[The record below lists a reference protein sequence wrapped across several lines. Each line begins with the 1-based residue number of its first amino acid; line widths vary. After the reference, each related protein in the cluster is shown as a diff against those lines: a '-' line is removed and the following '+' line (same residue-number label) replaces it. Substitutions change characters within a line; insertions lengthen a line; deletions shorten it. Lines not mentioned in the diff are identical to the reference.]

1 MHIDTLG
8 LVGVGLIGGSVG
20 LAARKRGVAGRI
32 LGVDSRP
39 EVLQRALTR
48 AAVDEARP
56 DVRSMAAD
64 ADVVVFCTPVDVIA
78 GQVVEAALVCRS
90 GALLTD
96 AGSTKAAIV
105 RDVEGRL
112 PQGAA
117 FVGGHPLA
125 GSEKQGPEHA
135 NAELFEGRVV
145 VLTPTARTDDK
156 ALSQATALWEALGAR
171 VRLMD
176 PEEHDR
182 AMAMTSHLP
191 HVTAAALAGVLPLEW
206 SGLTAGGFRD
216 ATRVASGGPELW
228 AAILLAN
235 ADGVLDAM
243 DKLDERMAEFRRSLA
258 SGDRDALIA
267 LLQQGKQL
275 RDGLAC

>member
-1 MHIDTLG
+1 MRIDTLA

-32 LGVDSRP
+32 LGVGNRA
-39 EVLQRALTR
+39 EVLQRALAR
-48 AAVDEARP
+48 GAVDEIRP
-56 DVRSMAAD
+56 SVRSLAD
-64 ADVVVFCTPVDVIA
+64 ADVILFCAPVDLIA
-78 GQVVEAALVCRS
+78 GQIAETALTCKP

-112 PQGAA
+112 PPGAA

-135 NAELFEGRVV
+135 NADLFEGRLV
-145 VLTPTARTDDK
+145 VLTPTARTNDK
-156 ALSQATALWEALGAR
+156 ALSLATTFWEALGAR

-176 PEEHDR
+176 PDEHDR

-191 HVTAAALAGVLPLEW
+191 HVTAAALAGVLPPEW
-206 SGLTAGGFRD
+206 GGLTAGGFRD
-216 ATRVASGGPELW
+216 ATRVAAGGPELW
-228 AAILLAN
+228 AAILQAN
-235 ADGVLDAM
+235 ADSVLDAM
-243 DKLDERMAEFRRSLA
+243 DRLDDRLADFRRALA
-258 SGDRDALIA
+258 SGNRQALTA
-267 LLQQGKQL
+267 LLQQGKQS
-275 RDGLAC
+275 RDGLTS

>member
-1 MHIDTLG
+1 MRIDTLA

-78 GQVVEAALVCRS
+78 GQVVEAASACRP
-90 GALLTD
+90 GVLLTD

-112 PQGAA
+112 PQGAG

-145 VLTPTARTDDK
+145 VLTPTSRTDDK

-191 HVTAAALAGVLPLEW
+191 HVTAAALAGVLPPEW

-228 AAILLAN
+228 AAILQAN
-235 ADGVLDAM
+235 AECWMLWTSSMNGWPSSDGV
-243 DKLDERMAEFRRSLA
+243 
-258 SGDRDALIA
+258 
-267 LLQQGKQL
+267 
-275 RDGLAC
+275 

>member
-1 MHIDTLG
+1 MLIDTIA
-8 LVGVGLIGGSVG
+8 LVGVGLIGGSVA

-32 LGVDSRP
+32 LGVDNRP
-39 EVLQRALTR
+39 EVLRQALTHG
-48 AAVDEARP
+48 VIDQLRP
-56 DVRSMAAD
+56 DIGAAAAEAD
-64 ADVVVFCTPVDVIA
+64 AIVFCTPVDVIA
-78 GQVVEAALVCRS
+78 AQVVEAASVCRP

-96 AGSTKAAIV
+96 AGSTKAAMV

-112 PQGAA
+112 PRGAA

-135 NAELFEGRVV
+135 STELFEGRVV
-145 VLTPTARTDDK
+145 VLTPTARTNDK

-243 DKLDERMAEFRRSLA
+243 DQLDERLAEFRRSFE

-267 LLQQGKQL
+267 LLKQGKQV

>member
-1 MHIDTLG
+1 MRIDTLA

-48 AAVDEARP
+48 GVVDQSRPNVGSAAAE
-56 DVRSMAAD
+56 AD
-64 ADVVVFCTPVDVIA
+64 AIVFCTPVDVIA
-78 GQVVEAALVCRS
+78 GQVIEATSVCRP

-96 AGSTKAAIV
+96 AGSTKASIV

-112 PQGAA
+112 PQGAG

-145 VLTPTARTDDK
+145 VLTPTSRTDDK

-191 HVTAAALAGVLPLEW
+191 HVTAAALAGVLPPEW

-228 AAILLAN
+228 AAILQAN

-243 DKLDERMAEFRRSLA
+243 DQLDKRMAEFRRSLA

-267 LLQQGKQL
+267 LLQQGKLL
-275 RDGLAC
+275 RDGLTC

>member
-1 MHIDTLG
+1 MHINTLA

-20 LAARKRGVAGRI
+20 LAARKRGVADRI
-32 LGVDSRP
+32 LGVGNRP
-39 EVLQRALTR
+39 EVVQRALAR
-48 AAVDEARP
+48 GAVDEVRP
-56 DVRSMAAD
+56 DVRSLTD
-64 ADVVVFCTPVDVIA
+64 ADVVLFCTPVDRIA
-78 GQVVEAALVCRS
+78 AQIVEAAQACKK

-112 PQGAA
+112 PLGAV

-125 GSEKQGPEHA
+125 GSEKQGPDHA
-135 NAELFEGRVV
+135 NADLFEGRVV

-156 ALSQATALWEALGAR
+156 ALSLAKGFWESLGAR
-171 VRLMD
+171 VRTME
-176 PEEHDR
+176 PAEHDR
-182 AMAMTSHLP
+182 ALAMTSHLP
-191 HVTAAALAGVLPLEW
+191 HVTAGALASVLPPEW

-216 ATRVASGGPELW
+216 ATRVAAGGPELW
-228 AAILLAN
+228 AAILQAN

-243 DKLDERMAEFRRSLA
+243 DRFNNRMAEFRRALT

-267 LLQQGKQL
+267 LLQQGKQS
-275 RDGLAC
+275 RDGLTG

>member
-1 MHIDTLG
+1 MLIDTIA
-8 LVGVGLIGGSVG
+8 LVGVGLIGGSIG
-20 LAARKRGVAGRI
+20 LAARKRGIAGRI
-32 LGVDSRP
+32 LGVDNRP
-39 EVLQRALTR
+39 EVLRQALTHG
-48 AAVDEARP
+48 VIDQLRP
-56 DVRSMAAD
+56 DIGAAAAEAD
-64 ADVVVFCTPVDVIA
+64 AIVFCTPVDVIA

-135 NAELFEGRVV
+135 STELFEGRVV
-145 VLTPTARTDDK
+145 VLTPTARTNDK

-228 AAILLAN
+228 AAILQAN

-243 DKLDERMAEFRRSLA
+243 DQLDERMAEFRRSLA
-258 SGDRDALIA
+258 SGDRDALMA

>member
-1 MHIDTLG
+1 MHIDTLA

-20 LAARKRGVAGRI
+20 LAARKRGIAGRI

-39 EVLQRALTR
+39 EVLRRALSCGV
-48 AAVDEARP
+48 VDETRP
-56 DVRSMAAD
+56 GLCAAATD
-64 ADVVVFCTPVDVIA
+64 ADIVVFCTPVDVIA
-78 GQVVEAALVCRS
+78 GQVVEAASVCRP

-96 AGSTKAAIV
+96 AGSTKAAMV

-125 GSEKQGPEHA
+125 GSEKQGPEYA

-156 ALSQATALWEALGAR
+156 ALSQATTLWEALGAR
-171 VRLMD
+171 VWVMD
-176 PEEHDR
+176 PEQHDR

-191 HVTAAALAGVLPLEW
+191 HVTAAALAGVLPPEW

-228 AAILLAN
+228 AAILQAN
-235 ADGVLDAM
+235 AGCVLAAM
-243 DKLDERMAEFRRSLA
+243 DHLDERMAEFRRSLA

-267 LLQQGKQL
+267 LLQHGKQV